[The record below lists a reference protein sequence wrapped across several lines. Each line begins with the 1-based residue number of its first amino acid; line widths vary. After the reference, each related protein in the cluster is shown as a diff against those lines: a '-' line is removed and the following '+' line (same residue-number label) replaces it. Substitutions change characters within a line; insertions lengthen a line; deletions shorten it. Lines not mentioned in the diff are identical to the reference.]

1 MKLPTS
7 TSMLDEPSPFDT
19 LEAWEQF
26 LTDSILMPQ
35 TILYA
40 KTMIALKKEEFEL
53 ELDLM
58 SGKLPFGGALIDP
71 PGPFDTLATWGQFLA
86 GMESMSRLVY
96 QARDRLARQASN
108 SDEEAGEVRGV
119 GGDQLRLAFLSKPTL
134 ARLQQCAIGG

>member
-19 LEAWEQF
+19 LEAWAQF

-86 GMESMSRLVY
+86 GMESMSDSFIKRETVLRAKQVI
-96 QARDRLARQASN
+96 AMKKREKS
-108 SDEEAGEVRGV
+108 EA
-119 GGDQLRLAFLSKPTL
+119 
-134 ARLQQCAIGG
+134 